1 MLLGANNNLSKTR
14 GNSEEEL
21 ICRLIDTRCFA
32 DAYLLLQAEP
42 PDLPATQ
49 FNLALCYYSAEYY
62 KEALASAEKARVL
75 LPVFQSKPN
84 QANDVWYKTMRDNQN
99 QLNNYKQALTARHI
113 ELLPVRVADA
123 IVRLKTDCWLQL
135 KDYARVIETAT
146 PIAYKN
152 YLNITEALNV
162 ARKTADL

>member
-1 MLLGANNNLSKTR
+1 MLLGANNNLSTTR
-14 GNSEEEL
+14 GSSEEEL
-21 ICRLIDTRCFA
+21 ICRLIDAGCFA
-32 DAYLLLQAEP
+32 DAYLLLQAEQ

-49 FNLALCYYSAEYY
+49 FNLALCYYSVECY
-62 KEALASAEKARVL
+62 KEALACAEKARVL

-84 QANDVWYKTMRDNQN
+84 RDNDVWYKTMRDNQN
-99 QLNNYKQALTARHI
+99 QLSNYKQALSSRYI
-113 ELLPVRVADA
+113 ELLPILVADA

-162 ARKTADL
+162 ARKNS

>member
-1 MLLGANNNLSKTR
+1 MLLGADNNLNKTR

-21 ICRLIDTRCFA
+21 ICQMINTRCFA

-49 FNLALCYYSAEYY
+49 YNLALCYYSAAYY

-84 QANDVWYKTMRDNQN
+84 RDNDVWYKTMRDNQN
-99 QLNNYKQALTARHI
+99 QLDDYKQALSARGI
-113 ELLPVRVADA
+113 DLLPIQVADA

-162 ARKTADL
+162 ARKNS